1 MKEES
6 LFNYNTLML
15 YVNGNNVLGER
26 IKRMIVAEI
35 PKDLA
40 KMEAALHKEDWG
52 FVGAMAHKIKPIIQ
66 MCGNKKL
73 YDCVESIEKDGKQH
87 LALHTMGSRLRN
99 LKLQI
104 ALLLTEIEHHTQ
116 Y

>member
-1 MKEES
+1 MKEEA
-6 LFNYNTLML
+6 LFDYNKLMS

-26 IKRMIVAEI
+26 IKKIIVVEI

-40 KMEAALHKEDWG
+40 KMEAALHEQNWA
-52 FVGAMAHKIKPIIQ
+52 FVGAIAHKIKPTIQ
-66 MCGNKKL
+66 MCCNKKL
-73 YDCVESIEKDGKQH
+73 YDFVESIEKDGKQQ
-87 LALHTMGSRLRN
+87 LALHTLGSRWTD

-104 ALLLTEIEHHTQ
+104 EILLTQIERHNP